1 MNTHLQIVTAR
12 EAVSHIKSGQRV
24 FFQGA
29 AMTPTV
35 LIDALCNRYNE
46 LKNVELF
53 QIHTEGDAKYTTA
66 PYNEA
71 FLTNSCFVSGN
82 VRKAINSTYGAYIPI
97 FLSEIHLMFRKNI
110 LPIDVA
116 FIQVSP
122 PDKHGYCS
130 LGVSVDIT
138 LPAIQTAKMV
148 IAQINPNVPRTH
160 GDGIIHIKNIN
171 AAIEVDV
178 PIHTSTITPPTPI
191 ELQIGKHVAELI
203 EDGATLQMGI
213 GGIPNV
219 VLNNLMNHKRLGIH
233 TEMFSDGILPL
244 VEHGIITGEEKK
256 VKTGKLVTCFAVG
269 TQKLY
274 DFIDD
279 NPVVH
284 FKEAAYTNDTA
295 IIRKNPKVTA
305 INSAI
310 EIDLTGQVCADT
322 IGKYQY
328 SGVGGQMDFIR
339 GASLSEG
346 GKAIIA
352 MPSVTNTGISKIV
365 PYLKEGAGVTTTRAH
380 VHYIATEY
388 GIVNLYGK
396 NLKQRAKELISIA
409 HPDHREALEKA
420 TFERLHILV

>member
-1 MNTHLQIVTAR
+1 MRTGTIE
-12 EAVSHIKSGQRV
+12 EAVSHVKSGDRV

-29 AMTPTV
+29 AMTPKT
-35 LIDALCNRYNE
+35 LINGLCERYNE
-46 LKNVELF
+46 LKDVELF
-53 QIHTEGDAKYTTA
+53 QIHTEGDA
-66 PYNEA
+66 PYVRLPYRDS
-71 FLTNSCFVSGN
+71 FRVNSCFASGN
-82 VRKAINSTYGAYIPI
+82 VRESVNSSYGAYIPI
-97 FLSEIHLMFRKNI
+97 FLSEIHLLFRKNI
-110 LPIDVA
+110 LPLDVA

-138 LPAIQTAKMV
+138 LPAIQTAKKV
-148 IAQINPNVPRTH
+148 IAQINPQVPRSH
-160 GDGIIHIKNIN
+160 GDGIIHINKIH
-171 AAIEVDV
+171 AAIEVDE
-178 PIHTSTITPPTPI
+178 PIHIHHMAAPSKI
-191 ELQIGKHVAELI
+191 EESIGKHVANLI

-219 VLNNLMNHKRLGIH
+219 VLSNLMNHKRLGIH

-244 VEHGIITGEEKK
+244 VEKGIITGEEKEI
-256 VKTGKLVTCFAVG
+256 KTGKIVTCFAMG
-269 TQKLY
+269 SSRLY

-279 NPVVH
+279 NPLVH

-295 IIRKNPKVTA
+295 IIRQNPKVTA

-352 MPSVTNTGISKIV
+352 MPSVTNNGISKIV

-388 GIVNLYGK
+388 GVVNLYGK
-396 NLKQRAKELISIA
+396 NLKQRAQALISIA
-409 HPDHREALEKA
+409 HPDHREQLEKEA
-420 TFERLHILV
+420 YSRLNNSR

>member
-1 MNTHLQIVTAR
+1 MDIVSAA
-12 EAVSHIKSGQRV
+12 EAVSHVKSGDRV

-29 AMTPTV
+29 AMTPKI
-35 LIDALCNRYNE
+35 LIEALVDRYIE
-46 LKNVELF
+46 LEKVEIF
-53 QIHTEGDAKYTTA
+53 QIHTEGPARYTKE
-66 PYNEA
+66 PYRKS
-71 FLTNSCFVSGN
+71 FYVNSCFAAGN
-82 VRKAINSTYGAYIPI
+82 VRDTINSEYGAYIPI
-97 FLSEIHLMFRKNI
+97 FLSEIHLLFRKNI
-110 LPIDVA
+110 LPLDVA

-138 LPAIQTAKMV
+138 LPAIQTARKV
-148 IAQINPNVPRTH
+148 IAQINPRVPRTH
-160 GDGIIHIKNIN
+160 GDGIIHMSRIF
-171 AAIEVDV
+171 AAIEVDT
-178 PIHTSTITPPTPI
+178 PIHSHDPEAPSEI
-191 ELQIGKHVAELI
+191 EKQIGKHVAELI

-244 VEHGIITGEEKK
+244 IEKGIITGEEKE
-256 VKTGKLVTCFAVG
+256 VKTGKIVTCFALG
-269 TQKLY
+269 SQKLY

-295 IIRKNPKVTA
+295 VIRKNPKVTA

-322 IGKYQY
+322 IGNYQY

-352 MPSVTNTGISKIV
+352 MPSVTNKGLSKIV

-388 GIVNLYGK
+388 GVVNLYGK
-396 NLKQRAKELISIA
+396 NLKQRAKALISIA
-409 HPDHREALEKA
+409 HPDHREMLEKEA
-420 TFERLHILV
+420 HTRMNKTR

>member
-1 MNTHLQIVTAR
+1 MKSLKIVTAR
-12 EAVSHIKSGQRV
+12 EAVEHVRSNQRV

-29 AMTPTV
+29 AMTPNV
-35 LIDALCNRYNE
+35 LIDALCERYRD
-46 LKNVELF
+46 LRNVEIV
-53 QIHTEGDAKYTTA
+53 QIHTEGKALYTEP

-71 FLTNSCFVSGN
+71 FKTNSCFVGGN
-82 VRKAINSTYGAYIPI
+82 VRKAVNSDHGAYIPI
-97 FLSEIHLMFRKNI
+97 FLSDIHLLFRRNI
-110 LPIDVA
+110 LPLDFA

-130 LGVSVDIT
+130 LGVSVDVT
-138 LPAIQTAKMV
+138 LPAIQNAKKV

-160 GDGIIHIKNIN
+160 GDGIIHIDQID
-171 AAIEVDV
+171 AAIEVDL
-178 PIHTSTITPPTPI
+178 PIHAAFLSEPTEI
-191 ELQIGKHVAELI
+191 EQQIGKHVAGLI

-219 VLNNLMNHKRLGIH
+219 VLSNLTNHKRLGIH

-244 VEHGIITGEEKK
+244 IEKGIITGEEKS

-269 TQKLY
+269 SPKLY
-274 DFIDD
+274 DFVDD
-279 NPVVH
+279 NPLVH

-322 IGKYQY
+322 IGKIQY

-339 GASLSEG
+339 GAALSPG

-352 MPSVTNTGISKIV
+352 LPSVTKNGVSKIV
-365 PYLKEGAGVTTTRAH
+365 PYLKEGAGITTTRAH

-388 GIVNLYGK
+388 GVVNLFGK
-396 NLKQRAKELISIA
+396 NLKQRAEALISIA
-409 HPDHREALEKA
+409 HPDHREELSKQAY
-420 TFERLHILV
+420 ERLNA